1 MAAPTASGDR
11 AGGYVLLGVMIG
23 VFLLGIGLSAA
34 VPLWSRV
41 LQREREAELVFR
53 GEAVVRA
60 IERFQEERPGVF
72 PESLEELV
80 DGRHLRSVWLDP
92 MTGGPFRL
100 LRIEDELPSSPAA
113 GEPEEPDEADDV
125 DDAAQ
130 AAGDPS
136 PTGIIG
142 VVSTSTDLGFRLY
155 QGQRRYRDWRFTAAA
170 TTRPQ

>member
-1 MAAPTASGDR
+1 MAAPTASGDT

-23 VFLLGIGLSAA
+23 VALLAVGLSAA

-80 DGRHLRSVWLDP
+80 DGRYLRSVWLDP
-92 MTGGPFRL
+92 MTGRPFRL
-100 LRIEDELPSSPAA
+100 LRVGDEPSSPPAA
-113 GEPEEPDEADDV
+113 GEPEDPDADDA
-125 DDAAQ
+125 DDAGE
-130 AAGDPS
+130 AAEGPS
-136 PTGIIG
+136 PTGIFGI
-142 VVSTSTDLGFRLY
+142 VSTSTDLGFRLY
-155 QGQRRYRDWRFTAAA
+155 QGQRRYSDWRFT
-170 TTRPQ
+170 TTGAPRPQ